1 MTRSRPANAPAR
13 PTLPMR
19 SKSTR
24 GELASAAWAHIA
36 SRKAVI
42 MRGEHDL
49 HAIACWGGV
58 SCTTR
63 ERRDKRVRY
72 EARGQGVEWL
82 ATRHQ
87 RARYSTFAYVSNSHT
102 RYIHQR
108 LHRFKCCS
116 TNLVVY
122 NVNPQ
127 RSTNTSSFL
136 CPGDNLELFSMNKLA
151 LSTSSQCKIGLC
163 EDLNQYCL
171 SGTPGLGWHVSRS
184 QDRYP
189 VVGCGGPAG
198 LRVASVLAS
207 SARRR

>member
-1 MTRSRPANAPAR
+1 MLPPPLVDATFDREPSEDDRARRDAVEGSKVTEEEFVTRSRPANAPAR

-82 ATRHQ
+82 LRDINVLAT
-87 RARYSTFAYVSNSHT
+87 
-102 RYIHQR
+102 QR
-108 LHRFKCCS
+108 L
-116 TNLVVY
+116 L
-122 NVNPQ
+122 
-127 RSTNTSSFL
+127 
-136 CPGDNLELFSMNKLA
+136 M
-151 LSTSSQCKIGLC
+151 
-163 EDLNQYCL
+163 
-171 SGTPGLGWHVSRS
+171 
-184 QDRYP
+184 
-189 VVGCGGPAG
+189 
-198 LRVASVLAS
+198 
-207 SARRR
+207 

>member
-1 MTRSRPANAPAR
+1 M
-13 PTLPMR
+13 
-19 SKSTR
+19 
-24 GELASAAWAHIA
+24 
-36 SRKAVI
+36 V
-42 MRGEHDL
+42 
-49 HAIACWGGV
+49 
-58 SCTTR
+58 
-63 ERRDKRVRY
+63 
-72 EARGQGVEWL
+72 

-198 LRVASVLAS
+198 LRVASRRFCPCLQCAPTLSVRS
-207 SARRR
+207 STSGIHSKDANVQDSLDVTVREK